1 MNIEE
6 TLKERGSRYGEFET
20 HALVT
25 QNIKCALLSGPSHY
39 KLQPYMLESLEMIAH
54 KMGRIVN
61 GDPFYQDSWVD
72 IAGYAQLV
80 VDQLKKEETE
90 NRELESLFSSAPK
103 ESSDGYPVYG
113 YEDWNN
119 VFAQQS
125 ANEPRIALD
134 TNSPY

>member
-1 MNIEE
+1 MNIDE
-6 TLKERGSRYGEFET
+6 TLKERGSRYGDFET
-20 HALVT
+20 HALVA
-25 QNIKCALLSGPSHY
+25 QNVKSSLLSGLGHY

-54 KMGRIVN
+54 KMARIVN

-90 NRELESLFSSAPK
+90 KRDLEILFSHAPQ
-103 ESSDGYPVYG
+103 ESSDGYSIYG
-113 YEDWNN
+113 YEDGNN

-125 ANEPRIALD
+125 TNEPGIVLD
-134 TNSPY
+134 SSSTH